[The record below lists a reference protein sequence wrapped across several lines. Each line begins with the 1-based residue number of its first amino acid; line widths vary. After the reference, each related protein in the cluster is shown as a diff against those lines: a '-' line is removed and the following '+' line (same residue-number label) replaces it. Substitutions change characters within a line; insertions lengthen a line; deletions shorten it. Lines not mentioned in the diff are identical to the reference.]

1 VADDQ
6 ERSGGGGQGR
16 RRRWPLWLT
25 AALVVLAAAGA
36 YWIYGIG
43 GGITDRGPGQEDPG
57 AGSTAEAGPGGS
69 EPAGGAAGQ
78 SSAGSDVAGGT
89 GADAGSGPGDAAAA
103 GEPATAGEPG
113 APAATTAPADT
124 TRPETPASAGEPPV
138 GPPARGVERVSWERR
153 DGATEV
159 VVLADGALPA
169 GAATHQRIGGAAPRE
184 LFRLRGIARPL
195 VPATVEV
202 GSPQLQRVRAGHHPE
217 LEPDELHLVL
227 DLAGP
232 GVEVTEARVDGRRL
246 VIRLEGR

>member
-1 VADDQ
+1 
-6 ERSGGGGQGR
+6 
-16 RRRWPLWLT
+16 
-25 AALVVLAAAGA
+25 
-36 YWIYGIG
+36 
-43 GGITDRGPGQEDPG
+43 
-57 AGSTAEAGPGGS
+57 
-69 EPAGGAAGQ
+69 
-78 SSAGSDVAGGT
+78 
-89 GADAGSGPGDAAAA
+89 
-103 GEPATAGEPG
+103 
-113 APAATTAPADT
+113 
-124 TRPETPASAGEPPV
+124 
-138 GPPARGVERVSWERR
+138 VERVSWERR